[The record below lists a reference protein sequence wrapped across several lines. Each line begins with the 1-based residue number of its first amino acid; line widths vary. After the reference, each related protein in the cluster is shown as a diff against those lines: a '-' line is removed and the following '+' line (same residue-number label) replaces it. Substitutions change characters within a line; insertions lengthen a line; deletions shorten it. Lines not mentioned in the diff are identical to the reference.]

1 MQAPSVHGN
10 SGRLMRKTPFPI
22 HKIKK
27 TNPISEFI
35 FAGNMQV
42 SSPKRFRKANA
53 VFFFISGFGYSSWT
67 SRIPGIK
74 ESLKLSDAH
83 FGTLLFMMPVGLI
96 LTMPLTGKL
105 LDHYKSRTILLIGTL
120 LYNLVL
126 PCLGFSRYTWVLGI
140 VLFFFGSSRNL
151 MNLSVNAQAIGVQS
165 LYSRSIMSSFHAIWS
180 MAGFAGAA
188 FGYLMVTL
196 NVIPAWHL
204 LGVSLALTTLTLFYY
219 GDTLNQQP
227 DHSHK
232 RSIFSLPPR
241 GMLLFSFICFTSMA
255 CENTMYDWS
264 GIYIRQVLHGSKAVA
279 TIAFVIYMVAMTTG
293 RFFGDRMADRFGIQR
308 VLATSGILITAG
320 FTVTVLSPYIPLTL
334 VGYLL
339 TGFGV
344 SCVVP
349 FVFSLAGKMPMSN
362 PGAALAS
369 ISSLGYL
376 GFLLVPPMIGYVA
389 QASSL
394 RVSFAVIAPMGLLM
408 VQLSSRI
415 KPEAA
420 V

>member
-1 MQAPSVHGN
+1 MKEVSLK
-10 SGRLMRKTPFPI
+10 RLR
-22 HKIKK
+22 
-27 TNPISEFI
+27 
-35 FAGNMQV
+35 
-42 SSPKRFRKANA
+42 RANA
-53 VFFFISGFGYSSWT
+53 VYFFISGFGYSSWT

-74 ESLKLSDAH
+74 ESLKLNDAH

-96 LTMPLTGKL
+96 LTMPFTGKL
-105 LDHYKSRTILLIGTL
+105 LDHFKSRTIMGIGAMM
-120 LYNLVL
+120 YNIVL
-126 PCLGFSRYTWVLGI
+126 ACMGFSGYTWVLGI

-151 MNLSVNAQAIGVQS
+151 MNLSMNAQAIGVQA
-165 LYSRSIMSSFHAIWS
+165 LYKRSIMSSFHAVWS

-196 NVIPAWHL
+196 NIIPAWHL
-204 LGVSLALTTLTLFYY
+204 LGVSFVLSALTLYY
-219 GDTLNQQP
+219 YKDALDQQP
-227 DHSHK
+227 DHKNK
-232 RSIFSLPPR
+232 RSIFNLPPK
-241 GMLLFSFICFTSMA
+241 GMLIFSLICFTSMA

-264 GIYIRQVLHGSKAVA
+264 GIYIRQVLHGTKAVA
-279 TIAFVIYMVAMTTG
+279 TIAFVVYMVAMTSG
-293 RFFGDRMADRFGIQR
+293 RLIGDRMADRYGIQR
-308 VLATSGILITAG
+308 VLAASGLLISIG
-320 FTVTVLSPYIPLTL
+320 FGITVLSTLIPLTL

-349 FVFSLAGKMPMSN
+349 FVFSLAGKIPMSN

-394 RVSFAVIAPMGLLM
+394 RVSFAVIAVMGLIM
-408 VQLSSRI
+408 VRLSTRI
-415 KPEAA
+415 KLH